1 MKAVSTVDFESYAR
15 SVPAALDAVAA
26 GDAFARANVVILKP
40 NLTQGTPFPV
50 TTPAELTRAVID
62 YVKAHSKADVI
73 VAEGAGSASE
83 TTEEVFDAL
92 GYRSLGVEL
101 VDLNTSECERLAKK
115 GMERLS
121 ELHLP
126 KIVGD
131 CMLVS
136 LPVLK
141 AHSMA
146 RVTLTMKNMMGLLPP
161 ERYQMGGHWKKSSFH
176 RDLHRAIYELNCYR
190 APDLSLID
198 ATVGM
203 AEAHLWGPKLDP
215 PGNKLI
221 CGFDPVAVDA
231 AGCKLLGVSW
241 KSVGHL
247 KMADGVLGKAR
258 AAS

>member
-1 MKAVSTVDFESYAR
+1 MKAVSTVEFESYEK
-15 SVPAALDAVAA
+15 SVPAALDSVGA
-26 GDAFARANVVILKP
+26 GDAFAKASLVILKP
-40 NLTQGTPFPV
+40 NATQGQAFPV
-50 TTPAELTRAVID
+50 TTPPEFVRPAIE

-83 TTEEVFDAL
+83 TTTEVFDAL
-92 GYRSLGVEL
+92 GYGSLGAEL

-115 GMERLS
+115 SMERLP

-126 KIVGD
+126 KIVRD

-136 LPVLK
+136 MPVLK

-146 RVTLTMKNMMGLLPP
+146 RVTLSMKNMMGLLPP

-190 APDLSLID
+190 APDLTLMD

-203 AEAHLWGPKLDP
+203 AEAHLWGSTLDP
-215 PGNKLI
+215 PAGRI
-221 CGFDPVAVDA
+221 VCGFDPVAVDA
-231 AGCKLLGVSW
+231 VGCRLLGVSW
-241 KSVGHL
+241 KRVEHVKL
-247 KMADGVLGKAR
+247 AHGVLGNAE
-258 AAS
+258 AGL